1 MVDSSC
7 YAPYNQWQEPHLQDV
22 HDRVVTAQSPERH
35 RDCRDQD
42 AEDSEDHPGD
52 DCDGEVR
59 VGGVAVAPARME
71 GVEEG
76 ARVGDR
82 QEPDQIQT
90 AWIVSDYKSQRM
102 SIVRVKKSGS
112 RSLDLVDSGG
122 LIGSIR
128 ELKGQLQWP
137 LAKRRADRKKKTPTC
152 FSALGV
158 AGSSSGRIMHHNTCQ
173 RLSQRSSHYRV
184 GLEGR

>member
-59 VGGVAVAPARME
+59 VGSVAVAPARME

-122 LIGSIR
+122 LTGSIR
-128 ELKGQLQWP
+128 EQKGQLQWP
-137 LAKRRADRKKKTPTC
+137 LAKRRADRKKKHLHA
-152 FSALGV
+152 ALRLGWLV
-158 AGSSSGRIMHHNTCQ
+158 RAPAASCTTILVNGFHNGPATT
-173 RLSQRSSHYRV
+173 
-184 GLEGR
+184 GLA